1 MRQVALAPFR
11 ITAVAQRHLDQLSGV
26 DAGFLH
32 QEDDAALMHIGG
44 IAICEGPPPDLA
56 DVLDSVRMRIHLVPR
71 YRQRLHYPP
80 RESGRPYWIDDET
93 FDIEDHIRHTALP
106 SPGSEEDLQALAAR
120 IFSQRLDRGRPLWE
134 LWVVEGLEG
143 DRWALIS
150 KTHHSVIDGVSGV
163 DLATVL
169 CNLTPEL
176 PEPPSDLPPWNPSPE
191 PRALELINRSV
202 QSTARELLDA
212 ASGTLRAVTQPEQ
225 AARRVA
231 DVARGIG
238 SLAWAAMAPAP
249 SSPLNNLAGPH
260 RRYRGVQTDLA
271 DLRLI
276 KNAFGG
282 SINDV
287 VVTVVTGALR
297 NWLLSR
303 GVRTEGLELRALVPV
318 SVRAD
323 SQRGEFGN
331 KLAVMQGP
339 LPVYVDD
346 PLDRYLIVRQAMDD
360 LKNSGQALGAEV
372 LAGVQNLAP
381 PTLLAQASR
390 LQFSTHFFNLLVTN
404 VPGPQLP
411 LYMVGR
417 QLLDIYPMAFL
428 PKGHGLAVAVF
439 SYNGHLDFGLLADF
453 DTIPDL
459 DVIGDGLQESLR
471 QLAELARE
479 HEANAS
485 A

>member
-1 MRQVALAPFR
+1 M
-11 ITAVAQRHLDQLSGV
+11 AQQHLDQLSGI

-32 QEDDAALMHIGG
+32 QEDDAALMHIGA
-44 IAICEGPPPDLA
+44 IAICEGPPPELA

-80 RESGRPYWIDDET
+80 REAGRPYWIDDES

-106 SPGSEEDLQALAAR
+106 SPGNEDELMKLAAR

-134 LWVVEGLEG
+134 LWIVEGLE
-143 DRWALIS
+143 DNRFALIS
-150 KTHHSVIDGVSGV
+150 KTHHALIDGVSGV

-169 CNLTPEL
+169 CTLGPEM
-176 PEPPSDLPPWNPSPE
+176 PEEPDLKPWSPKAE
-191 PRALELINRSV
+191 PGAIDLFGRSAQNTAKELIG
-202 QSTARELLDA
+202 A
-212 ASGTLRAVTQPEQ
+212 ATGALRAVSQPDQ
-225 AARRVA
+225 ALRKAR
-231 DVARGIG
+231 DVARGVG
-238 SLAWAAMAPAP
+238 SLAWASLAPAP
-249 SSPLNNLAGPH
+249 SSPLNQLAGPH
-260 RRYRGVQTDLA
+260 RRYRGVRTKLE
-271 DLRLI
+271 DLRLV
-276 KNAFGG
+276 KNTFGG

-287 VVTVVTGALR
+287 VVTIVTGALR
-297 NWLLSR
+297 DWLLSR

-323 SQRGEFGN
+323 AERGEFGN

-346 PLDRYLIVRQAMDD
+346 ALDRYLIVRQAMDD
-360 LKNSGQALGAEV
+360 LKASGQALGAGV
-372 LAGVQNLAP
+372 LASVQNLAP

-417 QLLDIYPMAFL
+417 KLLDIFPIAFL
-428 PKGHGLAVAVF
+428 PSGHGLAIAVF
-439 SYNGHLDFGLLADF
+439 SYDGGLDFGLLADF
-453 DTIPDL
+453 DTIPDI
-459 DVIGDGLQESLR
+459 DVISDGISSS
-471 QLAELARE
+471 LAELVRLANE
-479 HEANAS
+479 HQGNS
-485 A
+485 

>member
-1 MRQVALAPFR
+1 M
-11 ITAVAQRHLDQLSGV
+11 AQQHLDQLSGI

-32 QEDDAALMHIGG
+32 QEGDAALMHIGA
-44 IAICEGPPPDLA
+44 IAVCEGPPPELA

-80 RESGRPYWIDDET
+80 REAGRPYWIDDVS

-106 SPGSEEDLQALAAR
+106 SPGSEEELMKLAAR

-134 LWVVEGLEG
+134 LWIVEGLE
-143 DRWALIS
+143 DNRFALIS
-150 KTHHSVIDGVSGV
+150 KTHHALIDGVSGV

-169 CNLTPEL
+169 CTLGPEMPEEPDLKPWSPKPTPGAV
-176 PEPPSDLPPWNPSPE
+176 DL
-191 PRALELINRSV
+191 LGRSL
-202 QSTARELLDA
+202 QGTARDVIGA
-212 ASGTLRAVTQPEQ
+212 ATAALQAVSQPDQ
-225 AARRVA
+225 AARKVRDA
-231 DVARGIG
+231 ARGVG
-238 SLAWAAMAPAP
+238 SIAWASLAPAP
-249 SSPLNNLAGPH
+249 SSPLNQLAGPH
-260 RRYRGVQTDLA
+260 RRYSGVRTQIA
-271 DLRLI
+271 DLRLV
-276 KNAFGG
+276 KNTFGG

-287 VVTVVTGALR
+287 VVTIVTGALR
-297 NWLLSR
+297 KWLLSR

-323 SQRGEFGN
+323 ADRGEFGN

-346 PLDRYLIVRQAMDD
+346 ALDRYLIVRQAMDE
-360 LKNSGQALGAEV
+360 LKASGQALGAGV
-372 LAGVQNLAP
+372 LASVQNLAP

-417 QLLDIYPMAFL
+417 KLLDIFPIAFL
-428 PKGHGLAVAVF
+428 PNGHGLSVAVF
-439 SYNGHLDFGLLADF
+439 SYDGGMDFGLLADF

-459 DVIGDGLQESLR
+459 DVISDGISES
-471 QLAELARE
+471 LAELVRLAHE
-479 HEANAS
+479 HQGADAATS

>member
-1 MRQVALAPFR
+1 M
-11 ITAVAQRHLDQLSGV
+11 AQRHLDQLSGI

-32 QEDDAALMHIGG
+32 QENDAALMHIGG
-44 IAICEGPPPDLA
+44 LAICEGPPPQLA
-56 DVLDSVRMRIHLVPR
+56 DVLDSVRLRIHLVPR
-71 YRQRLHYPP
+71 YRQRLQYPP
-80 RESGRPYWIDDET
+80 REAGRPYWVDDEN

-106 SPGSEEDLQALAAR
+106 SPGSQEELMKLAAR

-134 LWVVEGLEG
+134 LWVVEGLED
-143 DRWALIS
+143 DRWAIIS
-150 KTHHSVIDGVSGV
+150 KTHHALIDGISGV

-169 CNLTPEL
+169 CTLDPEMPEEPKLGPWSPKPTPGTSQL
-176 PEPPSDLPPWNPSPE
+176 MG
-191 PRALELINRSV
+191 RSL
-202 QSTARELLDA
+202 QNTARDLIA
-212 ASGTLRAVTQPEQ
+212 GATGALRAVQQPEE
-225 AARRVA
+225 AARKVR
-231 DVARGIG
+231 DVARGVG
-238 SLAWAAMAPAP
+238 SLAWASLAPAP
-249 SSPLNNLAGPH
+249 SSPLNQLAGPH
-260 RRYRGVQTDLA
+260 RRYRGVQTDLT

-276 KNAFGG
+276 KNTFGG

-287 VVTVVTGALR
+287 VVTVVASALR
-297 NWLLSR
+297 KWLVSR

-318 SVRAD
+318 SVRGDA
-323 SQRGEFGN
+323 QRGEFGN
-331 KLAVMQGP
+331 KLAIMQGP

-346 PLDRYLIVRQAMDD
+346 ALDRYLIVRQAMDD
-360 LKNSGQALGAEV
+360 LKASGQALGAEV

-417 QLLDIYPMAFL
+417 KLLDIYPIAFL

-453 DTIPDL
+453 DTIPDI
-459 DVIGDGLQESLR
+459 DVISSGITESVQELVR
-471 QLAELARE
+471 LARE
-479 HEANAS
+479 HQGEPAT
-485 A
+485 

>member
-1 MRQVALAPFR
+1 M
-11 ITAVAQRHLDQLSGV
+11 

-44 IAICEGPPPDLA
+44 IAVCEGPPPELA
-56 DVLDSVRMRIHLVPR
+56 DVLDSVRLRIHLVPR

-80 RESGRPYWIDDET
+80 REAGRPYWIDDET

-106 SPGSEEDLQALAAR
+106 SPGSDEDLHALAAR

-169 CNLTPEL
+169 CNITPDL
-176 PEPPSDLPPWNPSPE
+176 PAPPADLPPWNPSPE
-191 PRALELINRSV
+191 PRTVDLLNRSV
-202 QSTARELLDA
+202 QSTAREVLDV
-212 ASGTLRAVTQPEQ
+212 ASGALRAVAQPAP

-231 DVARGIG
+231 AVARGIG

-249 SSPLNNLAGPH
+249 SSPLNHLAGPH
-260 RRYRGVQTDLA
+260 RRYRGVQTQLDE
-271 DLRLI
+271 LRLI

-297 NWLLSR
+297 KWLLSR

-318 SVRAD
+318 SVRGD

-360 LKNSGQALGAEV
+360 LKRSGQALGAEV

-417 QLLDIYPMAFL
+417 QLLDIYPLAFL

-459 DVIGDGLQESLR
+459 DVIADGLTESLQ
-471 QLAELARE
+471 QLVVLARQ
-479 HEANAS
+479 HEAS
-485 A
+485 AAG

>member
-1 MRQVALAPFR
+1 M
-11 ITAVAQRHLDQLSGV
+11 AQQHLDQLSGT
-26 DAGFLH
+26 DMGFLH
-32 QEDDAALMHIGG
+32 QEDDAALMHIGA
-44 IAICEGPPPDLA
+44 IAICEGPPPELA

-80 RESGRPYWIDDET
+80 REAGRPYWIDDES

-106 SPGSEEDLQALAAR
+106 SPGSEEELMKLAAR

-134 LWVVEGLEG
+134 LWIVEGLDDG
-143 DRWALIS
+143 RFALIS
-150 KTHHSVIDGVSGV
+150 KTHHALIDGISGV

-169 CNLTPEL
+169 CTLGPEM
-176 PEPPSDLPPWNPSPE
+176 PEEPDLKPWSPK
-191 PRALELINRSV
+191 PVPGAVDLLGRSL
-202 QSTARELLDA
+202 QSTARDVIGA
-212 ASGTLRAVTQPEQ
+212 ATAALQAVSQPDQ
-225 AARRVA
+225 AARKVRDA
-231 DVARGIG
+231 ARGVG
-238 SLAWAAMAPAP
+238 SIAWASLAPAP
-249 SSPLNNLAGPH
+249 SSPLNQLAGPH
-260 RRYRGVQTDLA
+260 RRYRGVRTQIA
-271 DLRLI
+271 DLRLV
-276 KNAFGG
+276 KNTFGG

-287 VVTVVTGALR
+287 VVTIVTGALR
-297 NWLLSR
+297 KWLLSR

-323 SQRGEFGN
+323 AQRGEFGN

-346 PLDRYLIVRQAMDD
+346 ALDRYLIVRQAMDE
-360 LKNSGQALGAEV
+360 LKASGQALGAGV
-372 LAGVQNLAP
+372 LASVQNLAP

-417 QLLDIYPMAFL
+417 KLLDIFPIAFL
-428 PKGHGLAVAVF
+428 PNGHGLSVAVF
-439 SYNGHLDFGLLADF
+439 SYDGGMDFGLLADF

-459 DVIGDGLQESLR
+459 DVISDGISES
-471 QLAELARE
+471 LAELVRLAHE
-479 HEANAS
+479 HQGADAAS
-485 A
+485 PS

>member
-1 MRQVALAPFR
+1 M
-11 ITAVAQRHLDQLSGV
+11 AQRHLDQLSGV

-32 QEDDAALMHIGG
+32 QENDAALMHIG
-44 IAICEGPPPDLA
+44 AVVMLEGPPPELA
-56 DVLDSVRMRIHLVPR
+56 DVLDAVRMRIHLVPR

-80 RESGRPYWIDDET
+80 REAGRPYWIDDET

-106 SPGSEEDLQALAAR
+106 SPGSEEELMKLSAR

-134 LWVVEGLEG
+134 LWIVEGLEG
-143 DRWALIS
+143 NRWAIIS
-150 KTHHSVIDGVSGV
+150 KTHHALIDGISGV

-169 CNLTPEL
+169 CTIDPEM
-176 PEPPSDLPPWNPSPE
+176 PEEPDLPPWNPQPTPS
-191 PRALELINRSV
+191 ALTLLGRSSQNLSRELI
-202 QSTARELLDA
+202 DA
-212 ASGTLRAVTQPEQ
+212 ATTAVQAVTQPEQ
-225 AARRVA
+225 AGARLR
-231 DVARGIG
+231 DVARGVASI
-238 SLAWAAMAPAP
+238 AWASLAPAP
-249 SSPLNNLAGPH
+249 SSPLNHLAGPH
-260 RRYRGVQTDLA
+260 RRYRGVRTDLT
-271 DLRLI
+271 DLRLV
-276 KNAFGG
+276 KDTFGG

-297 NWLLSR
+297 RWLLSR

-318 SVRAD
+318 SLRANA
-323 SQRGEFGN
+323 QRGDFGN
-331 KLAVMQGP
+331 RLAVMQGP

-360 LKNSGQALGAEV
+360 LKASGQALGAEV

-417 QLLDIYPMAFL
+417 RLLDIFPIAFL
-428 PKGHGLAVAVF
+428 PMGHGLSVAVF
-439 SYNGHLDFGLLADF
+439 SYDGHLDFGLLADF
-453 DTIPDL
+453 DTIPDI
-459 DVIGDGLQESLR
+459 DVISDGVRESL
-471 QLAELARE
+471 AELVRLARE
-479 HEANAS
+479 HQGEPDAGGAS
-485 A
+485 

>member
-1 MRQVALAPFR
+1 M
-11 ITAVAQRHLDQLSGV
+11 AQRHLDQLSGI

-44 IAICEGPPPDLA
+44 LAICEGPPPQLA
-56 DVLDSVRMRIHLVPR
+56 DVLDSVRLRIHLVPR

-80 RESGRPYWIDDET
+80 REAGRPYWIDDEN

-106 SPGSEEDLQALAAR
+106 SPGSEEELMKLAAR

-134 LWVVEGLEG
+134 LWVVEGLED
-143 DRWALIS
+143 DRWAIIS
-150 KTHHSVIDGVSGV
+150 KTHHALIDGISGV

-169 CNLTPEL
+169 CTLDPEMPEEPKLGPWSPQTTPTATEL
-176 PEPPSDLPPWNPSPE
+176 MGRSV
-191 PRALELINRSV
+191 RGTAKELIS
-202 QSTARELLDA
+202 A
-212 ASGTLRAVTQPEQ
+212 ATGAVRAVQQPEQ
-225 AARRVA
+225 AARRA
-231 DVARGIG
+231 RDVARGIG
-238 SLAWAAMAPAP
+238 SLAWASLAPAP
-249 SSPLNNLAGPH
+249 SSPLNQLAGPH
-260 RRYRGVQTDLA
+260 RRYRGVQTDLT

-276 KNAFGG
+276 KNTFGG

-297 NWLLSR
+297 KWLVSR

-318 SVRAD
+318 SVRGDA
-323 SQRGEFGN
+323 QRGEFGN

-346 PLDRYLIVRQAMDD
+346 ALDRYLIVRQAMDD
-360 LKNSGQALGAEV
+360 LKASGQALGAEV
-372 LAGVQNLAP
+372 LASVQNLAP

-417 QLLDIYPMAFL
+417 KLLDIYPIAFL
-428 PKGHGLAVAVF
+428 PKGHGLAIAVF

-453 DTIPDL
+453 DTIPDI
-459 DVIGDGLQESLR
+459 DVISEGITSSVE
-471 QLAELARE
+471 ELVRMARE
-479 HEANAS
+479 HQGDGQ
-485 A
+485 

>member
-1 MRQVALAPFR
+1 M
-11 ITAVAQRHLDQLSGV
+11 AQQHLDQLSGI

-32 QEDDAALMHIGG
+32 QEDDAALMHIGA
-44 IAICEGPPPDLA
+44 IAVCEGPPPELA

-80 RESGRPYWIDDET
+80 REAGRPYWIDDES

-106 SPGSEEDLQALAAR
+106 SPGNEEELMKLAAR

-134 LWVVEGLEG
+134 LWIVEGLEEN
-143 DRWALIS
+143 RFALIS
-150 KTHHSVIDGVSGV
+150 KTHHALIDGVSGV

-169 CNLTPEL
+169 CTLGPEMPEEPDLKPWSPQPTPGAM
-176 PEPPSDLPPWNPSPE
+176 DL
-191 PRALELINRSV
+191 LGRSL
-202 QSTARELLDA
+202 QGTARDVIGA
-212 ASGTLRAVTQPEQ
+212 ATGALHAVSQPDQ
-225 AARRVA
+225 AARKVRE
-231 DVARGIG
+231 VARGVG
-238 SLAWAAMAPAP
+238 SIAWASLAPAP
-249 SSPLNNLAGPH
+249 SSPLNQLAGPH
-260 RRYRGVQTDLA
+260 RRYRGVRTQLT
-271 DLRLI
+271 DLRLV
-276 KNAFGG
+276 KNTFGG

-287 VVTVVTGALR
+287 VVTIVTGALR
-297 NWLLSR
+297 KWLVSR

-323 SQRGEFGN
+323 AERGEFGN

-346 PLDRYLIVRQAMDD
+346 ALDRYLIVRQAMDE
-360 LKNSGQALGAEV
+360 LKASGQALGAGV
-372 LAGVQNLAP
+372 LASVQNLAP

-417 QLLDIYPMAFL
+417 KLLDIFPIAFL
-428 PKGHGLAVAVF
+428 PNGHGLSVAVF
-439 SYNGHLDFGLLADF
+439 SYDGGLDFGLLADF
-453 DTIPDL
+453 DTIPDI
-459 DVIGDGLQESLR
+459 DVISDGITES
-471 QLAELARE
+471 LAELVRLAHE
-479 HEANAS
+479 HQGSDAFG
-485 A
+485 

>member
-1 MRQVALAPFR
+1 M
-11 ITAVAQRHLDQLSGV
+11 AQRHLDQLSGI

-32 QEDDAALMHIGG
+32 QENDAALMHIGG
-44 IAICEGPPPDLA
+44 LAICEGPPPQLA
-56 DVLDSVRMRIHLVPR
+56 DVLDSVRLRIHLVPR
-71 YRQRLHYPP
+71 YRQRLQYPP
-80 RESGRPYWIDDET
+80 REAGRPYWVDDEN

-106 SPGSEEDLQALAAR
+106 SPGSQEELMKLAAR

-134 LWVVEGLEG
+134 LWVVEGLED
-143 DRWALIS
+143 DRWAIIS
-150 KTHHSVIDGVSGV
+150 KTHHALIDGISGV

-169 CNLTPEL
+169 CTLDPEMPEEPKLGPWSPKPTPGTSQL
-176 PEPPSDLPPWNPSPE
+176 VG
-191 PRALELINRSV
+191 RSL
-202 QSTARELLDA
+202 QNTARDLIA
-212 ASGTLRAVTQPEQ
+212 GATGALRAVQQPEE
-225 AARRVA
+225 AARKVR
-231 DVARGIG
+231 DVARGVG
-238 SLAWAAMAPAP
+238 SLAWASLAPAP
-249 SSPLNNLAGPH
+249 SSPLNHLAGPH
-260 RRYRGVQTDLA
+260 RRYRGVQTDLT

-276 KNAFGG
+276 KNTFGG

-287 VVTVVTGALR
+287 VVTVVTSALR
-297 NWLLSR
+297 KWLVSR

-318 SVRAD
+318 SVRGDA
-323 SQRGEFGN
+323 QRGEFGN
-331 KLAVMQGP
+331 KLAIMQGP

-346 PLDRYLIVRQAMDD
+346 ALDRYLIVRQAMDD
-360 LKNSGQALGAEV
+360 LKASGQALGAEV

-417 QLLDIYPMAFL
+417 KLLDIYPIAFL

-453 DTIPDL
+453 DTIPDI
-459 DVIGDGLQESLR
+459 DVISSGITESVEELVR
-471 QLAELARE
+471 LARE
-479 HEANAS
+479 HQGES
-485 A
+485 AA

>member
-1 MRQVALAPFR
+1 M
-11 ITAVAQRHLDQLSGV
+11 AQQHLDQLSAI

-32 QEDDAALMHIGG
+32 QEDDSALMHIGG
-44 IAICEGPPPDLA
+44 IAICEGPPPQLA

-80 RESGRPYWIDDET
+80 REAGRPYWIDDES

-106 SPGSEEDLQALAAR
+106 SPGSEEELRKLAAR

-134 LWVVEGLEG
+134 LWIVEGLE
-143 DRWALIS
+143 DNRFALIS
-150 KTHHSVIDGVSGV
+150 KTHHALIDGVSGV
-163 DLATVL
+163 DLVTVL
-169 CNLTPEL
+169 CTLGPEMPEEPDLAPWTPA
-176 PEPPSDLPPWNPSPE
+176 PAPTTVDLVNKTF
-191 PRALELINRSV
+191 
-202 QSTARELLDA
+202 QTTTRELLGVA
-212 ASGTLRAVTQPEQ
+212 TGTLRAIAQPEQ
-225 AARRVA
+225 AARKIVEA
-231 DVARGIG
+231 ARGIR
-238 SLAWAAMAPAP
+238 SLAWASLAPAP
-249 SSPLNNLAGPH
+249 SSPLNQLAGPH
-260 RRYRGVQTDLA
+260 RRYEGVRTDLT
-271 DLRLI
+271 DLRLV
-276 KNAFGG
+276 KNTFGG

-297 NWLLSR
+297 EWLLSR

-318 SVRAD
+318 SVRGDAE
-323 SQRGEFGN
+323 RGEFGN

-346 PLDRYLIVRQAMDD
+346 ALDRYLIVRKAMED
-360 LKNSGQALGAEV
+360 LKNSGQALGAGV
-372 LAGVQNLAP
+372 LASVQSLAP

-417 QLLDIYPMAFL
+417 RLLDIFPIAFL
-428 PKGHGLAVAVF
+428 PNGHGLAIAVF
-439 SYNGHLDFGLLADF
+439 SYDGGMDFGLLADF

-459 DVIGDGLQESLR
+459 EVISEGITKS
-471 QLAELARE
+471 LAELVRLAHE
-479 HEANAS
+479 HQAQAQ
-485 A
+485 AKAAPH

>member
-1 MRQVALAPFR
+1 M
-11 ITAVAQRHLDQLSGV
+11 AQRHLDQLSGI

-44 IAICEGPPPDLA
+44 LAVCEGPPPQLA

-80 RESGRPYWIDDET
+80 REAGRPYWIDDEN

-106 SPGSEEDLQALAAR
+106 APGNDEELMKLAAR

-134 LWVVEGLEG
+134 LWVVEGLED
-143 DRWALIS
+143 DRWAIIS
-150 KTHHSVIDGVSGV
+150 KTHHALIDGISGV

-169 CNLTPEL
+169 CTLDPEMPEEPKLGPWSPQSTPTATEL
-176 PEPPSDLPPWNPSPE
+176 AGRSLQNTARDLVSAATGAV
-191 PRALELINRSV
+191 RAL
-202 QSTARELLDA
+202 Q
-212 ASGTLRAVTQPEQ
+212 QPED
-225 AARRVA
+225 AARRVR
-231 DVARGIG
+231 DVARGVG
-238 SLAWAAMAPAP
+238 SIAWASLAPAP
-249 SSPLNNLAGPH
+249 SSPLNHLAGPH
-260 RRYRGVQTDLA
+260 RRYRGVQTDLT
-271 DLRLI
+271 DLRLV
-276 KNAFGG
+276 KNTFGG

-297 NWLLSR
+297 RWLLSR

-318 SVRAD
+318 SVRGDA
-323 SQRGEFGN
+323 QRGEFGN

-360 LKNSGQALGAEV
+360 LKASGQALGAEV

-417 QLLDIYPMAFL
+417 KLLDIYPIAFL
-428 PKGHGLAVAVF
+428 PQGHGLAIAVF

-453 DTIPDL
+453 DTIPDV
-459 DVIGDGLQESLR
+459 DVISEGVTQSVDELVR
-471 QLAELARE
+471 LARE
-479 HEANAS
+479 HQGDAS
-485 A
+485 AV

>member
-1 MRQVALAPFR
+1 M
-11 ITAVAQRHLDQLSGV
+11 AQQHLDQLSGT

-32 QEDDAALMHIGG
+32 QEDDAALMHIGA
-44 IAICEGPPPDLA
+44 IAVCEGPPPELA

-80 RESGRPYWIDDET
+80 RESGRPYWIDDES

-106 SPGSEEDLQALAAR
+106 SPGSEEELMKLAAR

-134 LWVVEGLEG
+134 LWIVEGLE
-143 DRWALIS
+143 DNRFALIS
-150 KTHHSVIDGVSGV
+150 KTHHALIDGISGV

-169 CNLTPEL
+169 CTLGPEMPEEPDLKPWSPQPTP
-176 PEPPSDLPPWNPSPE
+176 SGVDL
-191 PRALELINRSV
+191 LGRSL
-202 QSTARELLDA
+202 QGTARDLIGA
-212 ASGTLRAVTQPEQ
+212 ATTALQAVSQPEQ
-225 AARRVA
+225 AARKVREA
-231 DVARGIG
+231 ARGVG
-238 SLAWAAMAPAP
+238 SIAWASLAPAP
-249 SSPLNNLAGPH
+249 SSPLNQLAGPH
-260 RRYRGVQTDLA
+260 RRYRGVRTQLT
-271 DLRLI
+271 DLRLV
-276 KNAFGG
+276 KNTFGG

-287 VVTVVTGALR
+287 VVTIVTGALR
-297 NWLLSR
+297 KWLVSR

-323 SQRGEFGN
+323 AERGEFGN

-346 PLDRYLIVRQAMDD
+346 ALDRYLIVRQAMDE
-360 LKNSGQALGAEV
+360 LKASGQALGAGV
-372 LAGVQNLAP
+372 LASVQNLAP

-417 QLLDIYPMAFL
+417 KLLDIFPIAFL
-428 PKGHGLAVAVF
+428 PNGHGLSVAVF
-439 SYNGHLDFGLLADF
+439 SYDGGLDFGLLADF
-453 DTIPDL
+453 DTIPDI
-459 DVIGDGLQESLR
+459 DVISDGITES
-471 QLAELARE
+471 LAELVRLAHE
-479 HEANAS
+479 HQGSDAPNA
-485 A
+485 

>member
-1 MRQVALAPFR
+1 M
-11 ITAVAQRHLDQLSGV
+11 AQRHLDQLSGI

-32 QEDDAALMHIGG
+32 QENDAALMHIGG
-44 IAICEGPPPDLA
+44 LAICEGPPPQLA
-56 DVLDSVRMRIHLVPR
+56 DVLDSVRLRIHLVPR

-80 RESGRPYWIDDET
+80 REAGRPYWVDDEN

-106 SPGSEEDLQALAAR
+106 SPGTHDELMKLAAR

-134 LWVVEGLEG
+134 LWVVEGLED
-143 DRWALIS
+143 DRWAIIS
-150 KTHHSVIDGVSGV
+150 KTHHALIDGISGV

-169 CNLTPEL
+169 CTLDPEMPEEPTLGPWSPKPTPTATQL
-176 PEPPSDLPPWNPSPE
+176 AGRSLQNTTRDLIS
-191 PRALELINRSV
+191 
-202 QSTARELLDA
+202 A
-212 ASGTLRAVTQPEQ
+212 ATGALRAVQQPEQ
-225 AARRVA
+225 AARRVR
-231 DVARGIG
+231 DVARGMG
-238 SLAWAAMAPAP
+238 SLAWASLAPAP
-249 SSPLNNLAGPH
+249 SSPLNQLAGPH
-260 RRYRGVQTDLA
+260 RRYRGVQTDLT

-276 KNAFGG
+276 KNTFGG

-297 NWLLSR
+297 KWLVSR

-318 SVRAD
+318 SVRGDA
-323 SQRGEFGN
+323 QRGEFGN
-331 KLAVMQGP
+331 KLAIMQGP

-346 PLDRYLIVRQAMDD
+346 ALDRYLIVRQAMDD
-360 LKNSGQALGAEV
+360 LKASGQALGAEI

-417 QLLDIYPMAFL
+417 KLLDIYPIAFL

-453 DTIPDL
+453 DTIPDI
-459 DVIGDGLQESLR
+459 DVISDGISESV
-471 QLAELARE
+471 AELVRLARE
-479 HEANAS
+479 HQGDAA
-485 A
+485 

>member
-1 MRQVALAPFR
+1 M
-11 ITAVAQRHLDQLSGV
+11 AQRHLDQLSGI

-32 QEDDAALMHIGG
+32 QENDAALMHIGG
-44 IAICEGPPPDLA
+44 LAICEGPPPQLA
-56 DVLDSVRMRIHLVPR
+56 DVLDSVRLRIHLVPR
-71 YRQRLHYPP
+71 YRQRLQYPP
-80 RESGRPYWIDDET
+80 REAGRPYWVDDEN

-106 SPGSEEDLQALAAR
+106 SPGSQEELMKLAAR

-134 LWVVEGLEG
+134 LWVVEGLED
-143 DRWALIS
+143 DRWAIIS
-150 KTHHSVIDGVSGV
+150 KTHHALIDGISGV

-169 CNLTPEL
+169 CTLDPEMPEEPKLGPWSPKPTPGTSQL
-176 PEPPSDLPPWNPSPE
+176 VG
-191 PRALELINRSV
+191 RSL
-202 QSTARELLDA
+202 QNTARDLIA
-212 ASGTLRAVTQPEQ
+212 GATGALRAVQQPEE
-225 AARRVA
+225 AARKVR
-231 DVARGIG
+231 DVARGVG
-238 SLAWAAMAPAP
+238 SLAWASLAPAP
-249 SSPLNNLAGPH
+249 SSPLNQLAGPH
-260 RRYRGVQTDLA
+260 RRYRGVQTDLT

-276 KNAFGG
+276 KNTFGG

-287 VVTVVTGALR
+287 VVTVVTSALR
-297 NWLLSR
+297 KWLVSR

-318 SVRAD
+318 SVRGDA
-323 SQRGEFGN
+323 QRGEFGN
-331 KLAVMQGP
+331 KLAIMQGP

-346 PLDRYLIVRQAMDD
+346 ALDRYLIVRQAMDD
-360 LKNSGQALGAEV
+360 LKASGQALGAEV

-417 QLLDIYPMAFL
+417 KLLDIYPIAFL

-453 DTIPDL
+453 DTIPDI
-459 DVIGDGLQESLR
+459 DVISSGITESVQELVR
-471 QLAELARE
+471 LARE
-479 HEANAS
+479 HQGES
-485 A
+485 AA

>member
-1 MRQVALAPFR
+1 
-11 ITAVAQRHLDQLSGV
+11 VAQRHLDQLSGI

-32 QEDDAALMHIGG
+32 QENDAALMHIGG
-44 IAICEGPPPDLA
+44 MAICEGPPPQLA
-56 DVLDSVRMRIHLVPR
+56 DVLDSVRLRIHLVPR
-71 YRQRLHYPP
+71 YRQRLQYPP
-80 RESGRPYWIDDET
+80 REAGRPYWIDDEN

-106 SPGSEEDLQALAAR
+106 SPGSEEELMKLAAR

-134 LWVVEGLEG
+134 LWVVEGLED
-143 DRWALIS
+143 DRWAIIS
-150 KTHHSVIDGVSGV
+150 KTHHALIDGISGV

-169 CNLTPEL
+169 CTLDPEMPEEPTLGPWSPKTTPTTTEL
-176 PEPPSDLPPWNPSPE
+176 MG
-191 PRALELINRSV
+191 RSLHN
-202 QSTARELLDA
+202 TARDVISA
-212 ASGTLRAVTQPEQ
+212 ATGALRAVQQPED
-225 AARRVA
+225 AARKVR
-231 DVARGIG
+231 DVARGMG
-238 SLAWAAMAPAP
+238 SLAWASLAPAP
-249 SSPLNNLAGPH
+249 SSPLNHLAGPH
-260 RRYRGVQTDLA
+260 RRYRGVQTDLT

-276 KNAFGG
+276 KNTFGG

-297 NWLLSR
+297 KWLVSR

-318 SVRAD
+318 SVRGDA
-323 SQRGEFGN
+323 QRGEFGN

-346 PLDRYLIVRQAMDD
+346 ALDRYLIVRQAMDD
-360 LKNSGQALGAEV
+360 LKASGQALGAEV
-372 LAGVQNLAP
+372 LASVQNLAP

-417 QLLDIYPMAFL
+417 KLLDIFPIAFL

-453 DTIPDL
+453 DTIPDI
-459 DVIGDGLQESLR
+459 DVISTGITESVEELVR
-471 QLAELARE
+471 LARE
-479 HEANAS
+479 HQGDGTN
-485 A
+485 

>member
-1 MRQVALAPFR
+1 M
-11 ITAVAQRHLDQLSGV
+11 AQRHLDQLSGI

-44 IAICEGPPPDLA
+44 LAICEGPPPQLA
-56 DVLDSVRMRIHLVPR
+56 DVLDAVRLRIHLVPR

-80 RESGRPYWIDDET
+80 RESGRPYWIDDEN

-106 SPGSEEDLQALAAR
+106 APGSQEELMKLAAR

-134 LWVVEGLEG
+134 LWVVEGLED

-150 KTHHSVIDGVSGV
+150 KTHHALIDGISGV

-169 CNLTPEL
+169 CTLDTEMPEEPKLGPWSPKPTPGTTQL
-176 PEPPSDLPPWNPSPE
+176 LG
-191 PRALELINRSV
+191 RSL
-202 QSTARELLDA
+202 QNTAREVISA
-212 ASGTLRAVTQPEQ
+212 ATGAVRAVQQPEE
-225 AARRVA
+225 AARKAR

-238 SLAWAAMAPAP
+238 SLAWASLAPAP
-249 SSPLNNLAGPH
+249 SSPLNHLAGPH
-260 RRYRGVQTDLA
+260 RRYRGVQTDLT

-276 KNAFGG
+276 KNTFGG

-297 NWLLSR
+297 KWLLSR

-318 SVRAD
+318 SVRGDA
-323 SQRGEFGN
+323 QRGEFGN

-346 PLDRYLIVRQAMDD
+346 ALDRYLIVRQAMDD
-360 LKNSGQALGAEV
+360 LKASGQALGAEV

-411 LYMVGR
+411 LFMVGR
-417 QLLDIYPMAFL
+417 KLLEIYPIAFL
-428 PKGHGLAVAVF
+428 PKGHGLAIAVF

-453 DTIPDL
+453 DTIPDV
-459 DVIGDGLQESLR
+459 DVISDGITESI
-471 QLAELARE
+471 AELVRLARE
-479 HEANAS
+479 HQGDPEAL
-485 A
+485 

>member
-1 MRQVALAPFR
+1 M
-11 ITAVAQRHLDQLSGV
+11 AQQHLDQLSGI

-32 QEDDAALMHIGG
+32 QEGDAALMHIGA
-44 IAICEGPPPDLA
+44 IAVCEGPPPELA

-80 RESGRPYWIDDET
+80 REAGRPYWIDDES

-106 SPGSEEDLQALAAR
+106 SPGSEEELMKLAAR

-134 LWVVEGLEG
+134 LWIVEGLEDG
-143 DRWALIS
+143 RFALIS
-150 KTHHSVIDGVSGV
+150 KTHHALIDGVSGV

-169 CNLTPEL
+169 CTLGPEMPEEPDLKPWSPKPTPGAV
-176 PEPPSDLPPWNPSPE
+176 DL
-191 PRALELINRSV
+191 LGRSL
-202 QSTARELLDA
+202 QGTARDVIGA
-212 ASGTLRAVTQPEQ
+212 ATTALQAVSQPDQ
-225 AARRVA
+225 AARKIRDA
-231 DVARGIG
+231 ARGVG
-238 SLAWAAMAPAP
+238 SIAWASLAPAP
-249 SSPLNNLAGPH
+249 SSPLNQLAGPH
-260 RRYRGVQTDLA
+260 RRYAGVRTQIA
-271 DLRLI
+271 DLRLV
-276 KNAFGG
+276 KNTFGG

-287 VVTVVTGALR
+287 VVTIVTGALR
-297 NWLLSR
+297 KWLVSR

-323 SQRGEFGN
+323 AQRGEFGN

-346 PLDRYLIVRQAMDD
+346 ALDRYLIVRQAMDE
-360 LKNSGQALGAEV
+360 LKASGQALGAGV
-372 LAGVQNLAP
+372 LASVQNLAP

-417 QLLDIYPMAFL
+417 KLLDIFPIAFL
-428 PKGHGLAVAVF
+428 PNGHGLSVAVF
-439 SYNGHLDFGLLADF
+439 SYDGGMDFGLLADF

-459 DVIGDGLQESLR
+459 DVISNGISES
-471 QLAELARE
+471 LAELVRLAHE
-479 HEANAS
+479 HQGADA
-485 A
+485 ATTA

>member
-1 MRQVALAPFR
+1 M
-11 ITAVAQRHLDQLSGV
+11 AQQHLDQLSGT

-32 QEDDAALMHIGG
+32 QEDDAALMHIGA
-44 IAICEGPPPDLA
+44 IAVCEGPPPELA

-80 RESGRPYWIDDET
+80 RESGRPYWIDDES

-106 SPGSEEDLQALAAR
+106 SPGSEEELTKLAAR

-134 LWVVEGLEG
+134 LWIVEGLE
-143 DRWALIS
+143 DNRFALIS
-150 KTHHSVIDGVSGV
+150 KTHHALIDGISGV

-169 CNLTPEL
+169 CTLGPEMPEEPDLKPWSPQPTPGAV
-176 PEPPSDLPPWNPSPE
+176 DL
-191 PRALELINRSV
+191 LGRSL
-202 QSTARELLDA
+202 QGTARDLIGA
-212 ASGTLRAVTQPEQ
+212 ATTALQAVSQPEQ
-225 AARRVA
+225 AARKVREA
-231 DVARGIG
+231 ARGVG
-238 SLAWAAMAPAP
+238 SIAWASLAPAP
-249 SSPLNNLAGPH
+249 SSPLNQLAGPH
-260 RRYRGVQTDLA
+260 RRYRGVRTQLT
-271 DLRLI
+271 DLRLV
-276 KNAFGG
+276 KNTFGG

-287 VVTVVTGALR
+287 VVTIVTGALR
-297 NWLLSR
+297 KWLLSR

-323 SQRGEFGN
+323 AERGEFGN

-346 PLDRYLIVRQAMDD
+346 ALDRYLIVRQAMDE
-360 LKNSGQALGAEV
+360 LKASGQALGAGV
-372 LAGVQNLAP
+372 LASVQNLAP

-417 QLLDIYPMAFL
+417 KLLDIFPIAFL
-428 PKGHGLAVAVF
+428 PNGHGLSVAVF
-439 SYNGHLDFGLLADF
+439 SYDGGLDFGLLADF
-453 DTIPDL
+453 DTIPDI
-459 DVIGDGLQESLR
+459 DVISDGITES
-471 QLAELARE
+471 LAELVRLAHE
-479 HEANAS
+479 HQGSDGS
-485 A
+485 AA

>member
-1 MRQVALAPFR
+1 M
-11 ITAVAQRHLDQLSGV
+11 AQQHLDQLSGI

-32 QEDDAALMHIGG
+32 QEGDAALMHIGA
-44 IAICEGPPPDLA
+44 IAVCEGPPPELA

-80 RESGRPYWIDDET
+80 REAGRPYWIDDES

-106 SPGSEEDLQALAAR
+106 SPGSEAELMKLAAR

-134 LWVVEGLEG
+134 LWIVEGLEDG
-143 DRWALIS
+143 RFALIS
-150 KTHHSVIDGVSGV
+150 KTHHALIDGVSGV

-169 CNLTPEL
+169 CTLGPEMPEEPDLKPWSPKPTPGTV
-176 PEPPSDLPPWNPSPE
+176 DL
-191 PRALELINRSV
+191 LGRSL
-202 QSTARELLDA
+202 QGTARDVIGA
-212 ASGTLRAVTQPEQ
+212 ATTALQAVSQPEQ
-225 AARRVA
+225 AARKIRDA
-231 DVARGIG
+231 ARGVG
-238 SLAWAAMAPAP
+238 SIAWASLAPAP
-249 SSPLNNLAGPH
+249 SSPLNQLAGPH
-260 RRYRGVQTDLA
+260 RRYSGVRTQIS
-271 DLRLI
+271 DLRLV
-276 KNAFGG
+276 KNTFGG

-287 VVTVVTGALR
+287 VVTIVTGALR
-297 NWLLSR
+297 KWLLSR

-323 SQRGEFGN
+323 AQRGEFGN

-346 PLDRYLIVRQAMDD
+346 ALDRYLIVRQAMDE
-360 LKNSGQALGAEV
+360 LKASGQALGAGV
-372 LAGVQNLAP
+372 LASVQNLAP

-417 QLLDIYPMAFL
+417 KLLDIFPIAFL
-428 PKGHGLAVAVF
+428 PNGHGLSVAVF
-439 SYNGHLDFGLLADF
+439 SYDGGMDFGLLADF

-459 DVIGDGLQESLR
+459 DVISDGITES
-471 QLAELARE
+471 LAELVRLAHE
-479 HEANAS
+479 HQGADADVTS

>member
-1 MRQVALAPFR
+1 M
-11 ITAVAQRHLDQLSGV
+11 AQQHMDQLSGV

-32 QEDDAALMHIGG
+32 QEDDAALMHIG
-44 IAICEGPPPDLA
+44 AVATLEGPPPQLA
-56 DVLDSVRMRIHLVPR
+56 DVLDAVRMRVHLVPR

-80 RESGRPYWIDDET
+80 REAGRPYWIDDEG

-106 SPGSEEDLQALAAR
+106 APGSNEELMKLAAR

-134 LWVVEGLEG
+134 LWIVEGLED
-143 DRWALIS
+143 DRWAIIS
-150 KTHHSVIDGVSGV
+150 KTHHALIDGISGV

-169 CNLTPEL
+169 CTLEPEMPEEPDLQPWSPRSTPSSLTLIGRSSQNLSREVIDAATT
-176 PEPPSDLPPWNPSPE
+176 
-191 PRALELINRSV
+191 AV
-202 QSTARELLDA
+202 QS
-212 ASGTLRAVTQPEQ
+212 VTQPEQ
-225 AARRVA
+225 AGRRLR
-231 DVARGIG
+231 DVARGVASI
-238 SLAWAAMAPAP
+238 AWASLAPAP
-249 SSPLNNLAGPH
+249 SSPLNHLAGPH
-260 RRYRGVQTDLA
+260 RRYRGVHTELT
-271 DLRLI
+271 DLRLV
-276 KNAFGG
+276 KDTFGG

-297 NWLLSR
+297 RWLVSR

-318 SVRAD
+318 SIRANA
-323 SQRGEFGN
+323 QRGDFGN
-331 KLAVMQGP
+331 RLAVMQGP

-360 LKNSGQALGAEV
+360 LKASGQALGAEV

-417 QLLDIYPMAFL
+417 RLLKIFPIAFL
-428 PKGHGLAVAVF
+428 PQGHGLSVAVF
-439 SYNGHLDFGLLADF
+439 SYDGNLDFGLLADF

-459 DVIGDGLQESLR
+459 DVISDGVTESL
-471 QLAELARE
+471 AELVRLARE
-479 HEANAS
+479 HQGDGANG
-485 A
+485 

>member
-1 MRQVALAPFR
+1 M
-11 ITAVAQRHLDQLSGV
+11 AQQHLDQLSGI

-32 QEDDAALMHIGG
+32 QENDAALMHIGG
-44 IAICEGPPPDLA
+44 LAICEGPPPSLA
-56 DVLDSVRMRIHLVPR
+56 DVLDSVRLRIHLVPR

-80 RESGRPYWIDDET
+80 REAGRPYWVDDEN

-106 SPGSEEDLQALAAR
+106 SPGTEEELMKLAAR

-143 DRWALIS
+143 DRWAIIS
-150 KTHHSVIDGVSGV
+150 KTHHALIDGISGV

-169 CNLTPEL
+169 CTLGPEMPEEPEL
-176 PEPPSDLPPWNPSPE
+176 GPWSPKPTPS
-191 PRALELINRSV
+191 ATELFSRSL
-202 QSTARELLDA
+202 QNTARELITA
-212 ASGTLRAVTQPEQ
+212 TTETLRAVQEPER
-225 AARRVA
+225 AARTISN
-231 DVARGIG
+231 VARGIG
-238 SLAWAAMAPAP
+238 SLLWASLAPAP
-249 SSPLNNLAGPH
+249 SSPLNQLAGPH
-260 RRYRGVQTDLA
+260 RRYRGVQTDLT
-271 DLRLI
+271 DLRLV
-276 KNAFGG
+276 KNTFGG

-297 NWLLSR
+297 KWLLSR

-318 SVRAD
+318 SVRA
-323 SQRGEFGN
+323 SAERGDFGN
-331 KLAVMQGP
+331 RLAVMQGP

-360 LKNSGQALGAEV
+360 LKASGQALGAEV

-417 QLLDIYPMAFL
+417 KLLDIYPIAFL

-453 DTIPDL
+453 DTIPDI
-459 DVIGDGLQESLR
+459 DVISDGVRES
-471 QLAELARE
+471 LAELVELAKA
-479 HEANAS
+479 HQADGVPA
-485 A
+485 

>member
-1 MRQVALAPFR
+1 M
-11 ITAVAQRHLDQLSGV
+11 AQQHLDQLSAT

-32 QEDDAALMHIGG
+32 QEDDAALMHIGA
-44 IAICEGPPPDLA
+44 IAICEGPPPELA

-80 RESGRPYWIDDET
+80 REAGRPYWIDDES

-106 SPGSEEDLQALAAR
+106 SPGNEEELMKLAAR

-134 LWVVEGLEG
+134 LWIVEGLEEG
-143 DRWALIS
+143 RFALIS
-150 KTHHSVIDGVSGV
+150 KTHHALIDGVSGV

-169 CNLTPEL
+169 CTLGPEM
-176 PEPPSDLPPWNPSPE
+176 PEEPDLKPWSPK
-191 PRALELINRSV
+191 PQPGAGELFGRSA
-202 QSTARELLDA
+202 QNTAKEIIGA
-212 ASGTLRAVTQPEQ
+212 ATGALRAVSQPEK
-225 AARRVA
+225 AARTAR
-231 DVARGIG
+231 DVARGFG
-238 SLAWAAMAPAP
+238 SLAWASLAPAP
-249 SSPLNNLAGPH
+249 SSPLNQLAGPH
-260 RRYRGVQTDLA
+260 RRYRGVRTTLE
-271 DLRLI
+271 DLRLV
-276 KNAFGG
+276 KNTFGG

-287 VVTVVTGALR
+287 VVTIVTGALR
-297 NWLLSR
+297 KWLVSR

-323 SQRGEFGN
+323 AERGEFGN

-346 PLDRYLIVRQAMDD
+346 ALDRYLIVRQAMDD
-360 LKNSGQALGAEV
+360 LKASGQALGAGV
-372 LAGVQNLAP
+372 LASVQNLAP

-417 QLLDIYPMAFL
+417 KLLDIFPIAFL
-428 PKGHGLAVAVF
+428 PNGHGLSVAVF
-439 SYNGHLDFGLLADF
+439 SYDGGLDFGLLADF
-453 DTIPDL
+453 DTIPDI
-459 DVIGDGLQESLR
+459 DVISDGITSS
-471 QLAELARE
+471 LAELVRLAHE
-479 HEANAS
+479 HQGTSTEG
-485 A
+485 

>member
-1 MRQVALAPFR
+1 M
-11 ITAVAQRHLDQLSGV
+11 AQRHLDQLSGI

-32 QEDDAALMHIGG
+32 QENDAALMHIGG
-44 IAICEGPPPDLA
+44 LAICEGPPPQLA
-56 DVLDSVRMRIHLVPR
+56 DVLDSVRLRIHLVPR

-80 RESGRPYWIDDET
+80 REAGRPYWVDDEN

-106 SPGSEEDLQALAAR
+106 SPGSQEELMKLAAR

-134 LWVVEGLEG
+134 LWVVEGLED
-143 DRWALIS
+143 DRWAIIS
-150 KTHHSVIDGVSGV
+150 KTHHALIDGISGV

-169 CNLTPEL
+169 CTLDPEMPEEPKLGPWSPKSTPTTTQ
-176 PEPPSDLPPWNPSPE
+176 
-191 PRALELINRSV
+191 LIGRGAQN
-202 QSTARELLDA
+202 TARDLISA
-212 ASGTLRAVTQPEQ
+212 ATGALRAVQQPEE
-225 AARRVA
+225 AARKVR
-231 DVARGIG
+231 DVARGVG
-238 SLAWAAMAPAP
+238 SLAWASLAPAP
-249 SSPLNNLAGPH
+249 SSPLNHLAGPH
-260 RRYRGVQTDLA
+260 RRYRGVQTDLT

-276 KNAFGG
+276 KNTFGG

-287 VVTVVTGALR
+287 VVTVVTSALR
-297 NWLLSR
+297 KWLVSR

-318 SVRAD
+318 SVRGDA
-323 SQRGEFGN
+323 QRGEFGN
-331 KLAVMQGP
+331 KLAIMQGP

-346 PLDRYLIVRQAMDD
+346 ALDRYLIVRQAMDD
-360 LKNSGQALGAEV
+360 LKASGQALGAEV

-417 QLLDIYPMAFL
+417 KLLDIYPIAFL

-453 DTIPDL
+453 DTIPDI
-459 DVIGDGLQESLR
+459 DVISSGITESVEELVR
-471 QLAELARE
+471 LARE
-479 HEANAS
+479 HQGES
-485 A
+485 AA

>member
-1 MRQVALAPFR
+1 
-11 ITAVAQRHLDQLSGV
+11 VAQQHLDQLSAI

-32 QEDDAALMHIGG
+32 QEDDSALMHIGA
-44 IAICEGPPPDLA
+44 IAVCEGPPPQLA

-80 RESGRPYWIDDET
+80 REAGRPYWIDDES

-106 SPGSEEDLQALAAR
+106 SPGNEEELTKLAAR

-134 LWVVEGLEG
+134 LWIVEGLEN
-143 DRWALIS
+143 DRFALIS
-150 KTHHSVIDGVSGV
+150 KTHHALIDGVSGV

-169 CNLTPEL
+169 CTLGPEM
-176 PEPPSDLPPWNPSPE
+176 PEVPDLPPWSPQAE
-191 PRALELINRSV
+191 PGNIELVSRSL
-202 QSTARELLDA
+202 QSSTREIVGA
-212 ASGTLRAVTQPEQ
+212 ATGILRAIAQPEQ
-225 AARRVA
+225 AARKVREVSKG
-231 DVARGIG
+231 VG
-238 SLAWAAMAPAP
+238 SLLWASLAPAP
-249 SSPLNNLAGPH
+249 SSPLNQLAGPH
-260 RRYRGVQTDLA
+260 RRYRGVRTQLE
-271 DLRLI
+271 DLRLV
-276 KNAFGG
+276 KNTFGG

-287 VVTVVTGALR
+287 VVTIVTGALR
-297 NWLLSR
+297 DWLVSR

-323 SQRGEFGN
+323 ADKGEFGN

-346 PLDRYLIVRQAMDD
+346 ALDRYLIVRQAMDD
-360 LKNSGQALGAEV
+360 LKASNQALGAGV
-372 LAGVQNLAP
+372 LASVQNLAP

-417 QLLDIYPMAFL
+417 KLLDIFPIAFL
-428 PKGHGLAVAVF
+428 PSGHGLAIAVF
-439 SYNGHLDFGLLADF
+439 SYDGGLDFGLLADF
-453 DTIPDL
+453 DTIPDI
-459 DVIGDGLQESLR
+459 DVISDGITTS
-471 QLAELARE
+471 LAELVRLAKE
-479 HEANAS
+479 HQGDDS

>member
-1 MRQVALAPFR
+1 M
-11 ITAVAQRHLDQLSGV
+11 AQRHLDQLSGI

-32 QEDDAALMHIGG
+32 QENDAALMHIGG
-44 IAICEGPPPDLA
+44 LAICEGPPPQLA
-56 DVLDSVRMRIHLVPR
+56 DVLDSVRLRIHLVPR

-80 RESGRPYWIDDET
+80 REAGRPYWVDDEN

-106 SPGSEEDLQALAAR
+106 SPGSQEELMKLAAR

-134 LWVVEGLEG
+134 LWVVEGLED
-143 DRWALIS
+143 DRWAIIS
-150 KTHHSVIDGVSGV
+150 KTHHALIDGISGV

-169 CNLTPEL
+169 CTLDPEMPEEPKLGPWSPKTTPTTTQL
-176 PEPPSDLPPWNPSPE
+176 LGRGMQN
-191 PRALELINRSV
+191 
-202 QSTARELLDA
+202 TARDLI
-212 ASGTLRAVTQPEQ
+212 SGATGALRAVQQPDE
-225 AARRVA
+225 AARKLR
-231 DVARGIG
+231 DVARGVG
-238 SLAWAAMAPAP
+238 SLAWASLAPAP
-249 SSPLNNLAGPH
+249 SSPLNHLAGPH
-260 RRYRGVQTDLA
+260 RRYRGVQTDLT

-276 KNAFGG
+276 KNTFGG

-287 VVTVVTGALR
+287 VVTVVTSALR
-297 NWLLSR
+297 KWLVSR

-318 SVRAD
+318 SVRGDA
-323 SQRGEFGN
+323 QRGEFGN
-331 KLAVMQGP
+331 KLAIMQGP

-346 PLDRYLIVRQAMDD
+346 ALDRYLIVRQAMDD
-360 LKNSGQALGAEV
+360 LKASGQALGAEV

-417 QLLDIYPMAFL
+417 KLLDIYPIAFL

-453 DTIPDL
+453 DTIPDI
-459 DVIGDGLQESLR
+459 DVISSGITESVEELVR
-471 QLAELARE
+471 LARE
-479 HEANAS
+479 HQGEPGA
-485 A
+485 